1 MDAASVSLKKL
12 RERALEDGGSLSLA
26 LLLEHLA
33 PVARLRALAVEFG
46 VTPKGG
52 FRIERAPARVL
63 APLLAEELPTFRVAI
78 KRHA

>member
-33 PVARLRALAVEFG
+33 PVARLR
-46 VTPKGG
+46 
-52 FRIERAPARVL
+52 RQRARQ
-63 APLLAEELPTFRVAI
+63 TRS
-78 KRHA
+78 